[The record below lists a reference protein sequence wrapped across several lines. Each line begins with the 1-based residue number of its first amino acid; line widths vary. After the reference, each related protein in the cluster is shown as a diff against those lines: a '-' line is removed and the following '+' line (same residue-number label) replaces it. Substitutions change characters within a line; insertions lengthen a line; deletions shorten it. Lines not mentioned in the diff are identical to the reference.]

1 MVKCIKLYRHNDG
14 RVELAK
20 SESNNWFIRSYEQ
33 TKYGYAWTKWSSLG
47 LLKSFKR
54 KSLTWENLNGN
65 EITTKSIDL
74 IFLKGYWNI
83 KLSNKININK
93 VKYRLPY

>member
-83 KLSNKININK
+83 KLSNKININN

>member
-47 LLKSFKR
+47 FLKSFKR

-83 KLSNKININK
+83 KLSEK
-93 VKYRLPY
+93 VNTNNLKYRLPF